1 MKKNYIT
8 PEINV
13 IQLEVL
19 CNGGNGGIVT
29 ASVLEGNTNGNCIS
43 KFDVVNED
51 ATKTNTEYKD
61 LWGESNS
68 GNWGND

>member
-8 PEINV
+8 PEIKV
-13 IQLEVL
+13 IQLEAL
-19 CNGGNGGIVT
+19 CNEGLNI
-29 ASVLEGNTNGNCIS
+29 ASVHRESLDKECIS

-51 ATKTNTEYKD
+51 ATKTDYKD

-68 GNWGND
+68 DNWGDD

>member
-13 IQLEVL
+13 IQLEAL
-19 CNGGNGGIVT
+19 CNRDIVT
-29 ASVLEGNTNGNCIS
+29 TSIFKGSIKGECIGNFG
-43 KFDVVNED
+43 VVNEKD
-51 ATKTNTEYKD
+51 TKGTEYKN

-68 GNWGND
+68 DKWGDD

>member
-13 IQLEVL
+13 IQLEAL
-19 CNGGNGGIVT
+19 CSGGLVQATVFKGSTTGECI
-29 ASVLEGNTNGNCIS
+29 GNFG
-43 KFDVVNED
+43 VVNEKD
-51 ATKTNTEYKD
+51 TKGTEYEG

-68 GNWGND
+68 GNWGNG

>member
-8 PEINV
+8 PKINV
-13 IQLEVL
+13 VQFEAL
-19 CNGGNGGIVT
+19 CSGGLVT
-29 ASVLEGNTNGNCIS
+29 CSVYKESTKGEFIN

-51 ATKTNTEYKD
+51 ATKTNTEYNG

-68 GNWGND
+68 GKWGDD

>member
-13 IQLEVL
+13 IQLEAL
-19 CNGGNGGIVT
+19 CNNGGFET
-29 ASVLEGNTNGNCIS
+29 GSVLNTKGDCIG
-43 KFDVVNED
+43 KFDVVNGD
-51 ATKTNTEYKD
+51 ATKTENKD

-68 GNWGND
+68 GNWGDD

>member
-13 IQLEVL
+13 IQLEAL
-19 CNGGNGGIVT
+19 CSGDMNT
-29 ASVLEGNTNGNCIS
+29 ASVHKADLKGECIS
-43 KFDVVNED
+43 NFDVVNGD
-51 ATKTNTEYKD
+51 ATKTDAEYKD

-68 GNWGND
+68 DKWGDD

>member
-13 IQLEVL
+13 IQFEAL
-19 CNGGNGGIVT
+19 CGGGMQT
-29 ASVLEGNTNGNCIS
+29 ASVYKGSIDKGECIS
-43 KFDVVNED
+43 NFEVVNEKD
-51 ATKTNTEYKD
+51 LKATEYKD

-68 GNWGND
+68 GKWGDD

>member
-13 IQLEVL
+13 IQLDTL
-19 CNGGNGGIVT
+19 CAGLVT
-29 ASVLEGNTNGNCIS
+29 ASVYSGSIAGDCVGNFEVLG
-43 KFDVVNED
+43 ED
-51 ATKTNTEYKD
+51 KTKDKD

-68 GNWGND
+68 GNWGDD

>member
-13 IQLEVL
+13 IQFEAL
-19 CNGGNGGIVT
+19 CSGGLVT
-29 ASVLEGNTNGNCIS
+29 CSVYRESIDKKNFINN
-43 KFDVVNED
+43 FDVVNEE
-51 ATKTNTEYKD
+51 KTATEYKD

-68 GNWGND
+68 DKWGND

>member
-13 IQLEVL
+13 IQLEALL
-19 CNGGNGGIVT
+19 CNGGMNI
-29 ASVLEGNTNGNCIS
+29 ASVHRADLTGECIS
-43 KFDVVNED
+43 NFDVVNEKD
-51 ATKTNTEYKD
+51 TKDTYKD

-68 GNWGND
+68 KNWSDD

>member
-19 CNGGNGGIVT
+19 CSGGFGQGTVFKGSTTGECI
-29 ASVLEGNTNGNCIS
+29 GNFEVKDEQT
-43 KFDVVNED
+43 
-51 ATKTNTEYKD
+51 TKTENKN

-68 GNWGND
+68 GNWGDD

>member
-8 PEINV
+8 PEIKV
-13 IQLEVL
+13 IQLEAL
-19 CNGGNGGIVT
+19 CNEGLNI
-29 ASVLEGNTNGNCIS
+29 ASVHRADLKGECIS

-51 ATKTNTEYKD
+51 ATKTENKD

-68 GNWGND
+68 GNWGDD

>member
-13 IQLEVL
+13 IQLEAL
-19 CNGGNGGIVT
+19 CNGDMNT
-29 ASVLEGNTNGNCIS
+29 ASVHKADLKGESIS
-43 KFDVVNED
+43 NFDVVNEKD
-51 ATKTNTEYKD
+51 TKADYKD

-68 GNWGND
+68 DKWGDD